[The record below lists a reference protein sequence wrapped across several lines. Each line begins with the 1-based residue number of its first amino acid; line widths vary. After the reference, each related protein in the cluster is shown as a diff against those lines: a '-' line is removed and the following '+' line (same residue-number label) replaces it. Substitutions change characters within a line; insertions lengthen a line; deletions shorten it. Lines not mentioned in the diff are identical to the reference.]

1 MYQRVNFLY
10 LAASLVSNVENDAM
24 KILSHF
30 YSNTMVLVKQKAQV
44 KLHPEMKRTFCKK
57 CHALLLP
64 HLKNANMKI
73 CKMGRANL
81 KIHCKVCG
89 TCKRYPL
96 NKNYCLAI
104 EKQEQEAAVHS
115 SVKTKLFVFVIFF
128 KKIYWDLYELDH

>member
-10 LAASLVSNVENDAM
+10 LAASL
-24 KILSHF
+24 
-30 YSNTMVLVKQKAQV
+30 QKAQV

-64 HLKNANMKI
+64 HLKNANIKI

-89 TCKRYPL
+89 TYKRYPV

-104 EKQEQEAAVHS
+104 EKQEQEA
-115 SVKTKLFVFVIFF
+115 SVKKNCIE
-128 KKIYWDLYELDH
+128 IYMGLIIL